1 MSLSDCM
8 KEIGSLY
15 RLMLN
20 VFVACI
26 ATYSSFCKLSQL
38 RTRLAVHR
46 QQRVQRLLQ
55 YVRAMHEIGDS

>member
-1 MSLSDCM
+1 MNVTV
-8 KEIGSLY
+8 
-15 RLMLN
+15 RLRERNRKLVQAHVECVCGMHN
-20 VFVACI
+20 
-26 ATYSSFCKLSQL
+26 KLSQL